1 MGVGAAQISGYS
13 TRESGKFLESL
24 LRGAAVFSLDSVRR
38 YRLGRAPLVQAL
50 VQVRFPLI
58 AHLQTLAGV
67 APLQERLRDM
77 FPYMEERKEVA
88 LIIGPPDASPSES
101 EKTTSWQFTDDL
113 GWQLTI
119 SSGVANL
126 LASSNYTGFDE
137 FANRFRTILEVLRNV
152 ERMSRCDRLGVRYL
166 NIAGLPNDDPNAWSR
181 WFRSELV
188 GWPGSGLLAPDS
200 KLVVSITQS
209 QLTSP
214 PVENYSSMP
223 AEVQA
228 IIRHGVAPAGSGVPG
243 LEPQL
248 ERDSFLLDLDL
259 FVLGAQPFDPPALH
273 EQFTILHSQ
282 IDRFFRW
289 SLTDEGAEHFQL
301 KEIE

>member
-1 MGVGAAQISGYS
+1 M
-13 TRESGKFLESL
+13 
-24 LRGAAVFSLDSVRR
+24 FSLDPVPR

-67 APLQERLRDM
+67 APLQDRLRET
-77 FPYMEERKEVA
+77 FPYMEERKELAVV
-88 LIIGPPDASPSES
+88 IGPAGASPSEP
-101 EKTTSWQFTDDL
+101 EKTTTWQFSDDL
-113 GWQLTI
+113 GWQLAI
-119 SSGVANL
+119 GPGVANL
-126 LASSNYTGFDE
+126 LATSNYTGFEE
-137 FANRFRTILEVLRNV
+137 FADRFGSVLETLRDV
-152 ERMSRCDRLGVRYL
+152 ERLSRCDRLGVRYL
-166 NIAGLPNDDPNAWSR
+166 NVASLPNDDPNAWTR

-188 GWPGSGLLAPDS
+188 GWPGSSLLASDS
-200 KLVVSITQS
+200 RLVVSITQS

-223 AEVQA
+223 AEVQG
-228 IIRHGVAPAGSGVPG
+228 IIRHGIAPAGSGVPG
-243 LEPQL
+243 LETQL

-259 FVLGAQPFDPPALH
+259 FVLGAQPFQPSALH
-273 EQFTILHSQ
+273 EQFAILHSQ

-301 KEIE
+301 EKVE

>member
-1 MGVGAAQISGYS
+1 
-13 TRESGKFLESL
+13 
-24 LRGAAVFSLDSVRR
+24 VFSLDPVHR

-67 APLQERLRDM
+67 APLQDRLRDT
-77 FPYMEERKEVA
+77 FPYMEERKEVSVV
-88 LIIGPPDASPSES
+88 IGPPDASPSEP
-101 EKTTSWQFTDDL
+101 EKTITWQFSDDL
-113 GWQLTI
+113 GWHLTI
-119 SSGVANL
+119 GPGVANL
-126 LASSNYTGFDE
+126 QASSNYIGFEE
-137 FANRFRTILEVLRNV
+137 FANRFASTLEVLRNV
-152 ERMSRCDRLGVRYL
+152 ERLSRCDRLGVRFL
-166 NIAGLPNDDPNAWSR
+166 NVAGLPNDDPNAWSR

-188 GWPGSGLLAPDS
+188 GWPGSNLLAPDS

-223 AEVQA
+223 AEVQG
-228 IIRHGVAPAGSGVPG
+228 IIRHGIAPAGSGIPG
-243 LEPQL
+243 LETQL

-259 FVLGAQPFDPPALH
+259 FVLGAQPFDPLALQ
-273 EQFTILHSQ
+273 EQFAILHSQ

-301 KEIE
+301 EEVE

>member
-1 MGVGAAQISGYS
+1 M
-13 TRESGKFLESL
+13 
-24 LRGAAVFSLDSVRR
+24 FSLDPIQR

-67 APLQERLRDM
+67 APLQERLREM
-77 FPYMEERKEVA
+77 FPYMEERKEIA
-88 LIIGPPDASPSES
+88 LVIGPPEASPSEP
-101 EKTTSWQFTDDL
+101 EKTTTWQFSDDH
-113 GWQLTI
+113 GWQLGI
-119 SSGVANL
+119 SAGVANL
-126 LASSNYTGFDE
+126 LASSNYSGFAE
-137 FANRFRTILEVLRNV
+137 FANRFASIVEVLRDV
-152 ERMSRCDRLGVRYL
+152 ERISRCDRLGVRYL
-166 NIAGLPNDDPNAWSR
+166 NVAGLPNDDPNAWSR
-181 WFRSELV
+181 WFRPELV

-214 PVENYSSMP
+214 PIENYSIMP
-223 AEVQA
+223 AEVQG

-243 LEPQL
+243 IETQL

-259 FVLGAQPFDPPALH
+259 FVLGAQPFDPSMLH
-273 EQFTILHSQ
+273 EQFSLLHSQ

-301 KEIE
+301 EEIE